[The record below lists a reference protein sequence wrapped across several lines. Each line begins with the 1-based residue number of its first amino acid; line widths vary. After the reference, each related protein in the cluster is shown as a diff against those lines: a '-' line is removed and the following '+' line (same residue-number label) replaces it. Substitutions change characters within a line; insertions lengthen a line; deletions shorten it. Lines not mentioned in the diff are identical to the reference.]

1 MKTIILDLDGRSVEV
16 AITRPDYAKQGRAP
30 HLVLTAT
37 CGSTVIETP
46 IPVKAEHATTM
57 DEYVREA
64 ARKLAT
70 EAVEHEVIREG
81 LDRFFGSEPPPN
93 TR

>member
-46 IPVKAEHATTM
+46 VPLKVEHAATL
-57 DEYVREA
+57 DEYIREA
-64 ARKLAT
+64 ALTLAK
-70 EAVEHEVIREG
+70 EAAEHEAIREN
-81 LDRFFGSEPPPN
+81 LDRFFSGQAV
-93 TR
+93 